1 MRKIMKF
8 QWGNSLLRQ
17 GMGSITPLQSSSDL
31 YTAMTGLQSANF
43 DKFSP
48 ANNPLLQ
55 AGAASGDM
63 ASKALLMNANTN
75 KAVNGLSKS
84 AANMATGTARGT
96 VKPGGGLFSKANI
109 GNTMSKVGGYA
120 DMIGSFIPKKEQ
132 SALTTGLNQG
142 YDAAANMI
150 SSVPGVGTIVGGAMK
165 IGGMLSDGL
174 TALGVGT
181 DQMTTT
187 DKILDSKFMK
197 LTPMG
202 LVNAFGAK
210 KADTIYKDNE
220 TWEQQGSAYGGS
232 MAKVDDAL
240 TKSGKKYGAFSGKA
254 RRKANAQIAEAKRQQ
269 NLVSDINQEA
279 QDAFAASNYSG
290 IGLRNELALS
300 GGYRNMAV
308 GRNGMKI
315 LDAESQWAREVLN
328 KAREVNKL
336 QKGGKVDGITG
347 AAPKITFESW
357 YETVPSDRNDT
368 TSYNLRRA
376 FELAPK
382 EELEAWRTSSV
393 EDLRNGKN
401 HLNSVYLNPKT
412 GIYEFMKAKNHP
424 TLKYEL
430 EWYNSKDPE
439 AIKFRNA
446 YDLDMSGDYY
456 KYVPKK
462 FAEGGKVNVIP
473 DGALHA
479 HKHHLEDISP
489 EYEQVTSKGI
499 PVVTEEEG
507 GKLKQHAE
515 IERNEIIFRLE
526 VTKKLEELMKDGSD
540 DAAIEAGKLLAHEII
555 NNTVDNTGLM
565 EVVE

>member
-8 QWGNSLLRQ
+8 QRGNSLLRQ

-84 AANMATGTARGT
+84 AANMATGTAGST

-109 GNTMSKVGGYA
+109 GNTMSKAGGYA

-446 YDLDMSGDYY
+446 YDLDTSGDYY

>member
-8 QWGNSLLRQ
+8 QWGNALLRQ

-84 AANMATGTARGT
+84 AANMATGTAGST

-109 GNTMSKVGGYA
+109 GNTMSKAGGYA

-220 TWEQQGSAYGGS
+220 TWKQQGSAYGGS

-315 LDAESQWAREVLN
+315 LDAESQWAREVLT
-328 KAREVNKL
+328 KA
-336 QKGGKVDGITG
+336 
-347 AAPKITFESW
+347 KI
-357 YETVPSDRNDT
+357 R
-368 TSYNLRRA
+368 
-376 FELAPK
+376 PK
-382 EELEAWRTSSV
+382 EKLE
-393 EDLRNGKN
+393 EQ
-401 HLNSVYLNPKT
+401 P
-412 GIYEFMKAKNHP
+412 P
-424 TLKYEL
+424 
-430 EWYNSKDPE
+430 
-439 AIKFRNA
+439 
-446 YDLDMSGDYY
+446 
-456 KYVPKK
+456 K
-462 FAEGGKVNVIP
+462 FAEGGTVNVIP

>member
-17 GMGSITPLQSSSDL
+17 GMGSITPPQPSSDL

-84 AANMATGTARGT
+84 AANMATGTAGST

-109 GNTMSKVGGYA
+109 GNTMSKAGDYA
-120 DMIGSFIPKKEQ
+120 DMIDSFIPKKEQ

-142 YDAAANMI
+142 YDAAANRI

-181 DQMTTT
+181 DQMTTA

-462 FAEGGKVNVIP
+462 FAEGGTVNVIP

>member
-8 QWGNSLLRQ
+8 QRGNSLLRQ

-84 AANMATGTARGT
+84 AANMATGTAGST

-109 GNTMSKVGGYA
+109 GNTMSKAGGYA

-315 LDAESQWAREVLN
+315 LDAESQWAKEVLN